1 VDLVRKPRRSDA
13 CRGTSLDSDTEC
25 DAETPL
31 RAPVYPRTQSPA
43 NASPYAQPAAITAG
57 EACTV
62 RSSTLAWEGGKTTG
76 QRQAVRPTRS
86 LTAGAACDAT
96 AAAVLPGLFPRAP
109 GIGHQIIRELEFV
122 AT

>member
-1 VDLVRKPRRSDA
+1 VRKPRRSDA

-86 LTAGAACDAT
+86 LTAGAACDAA
-96 AAAVLPGLFPRAP
+96 AAAVRPGLFPRAP